1 MPLST
6 SSNEIALALLSGSL
20 LHDMADGVAV
30 REASL
35 KFPPGEALGARSSTT
50 TVVGI
55 IDWFDPP
62 PTTRPDD
69 MVGREVAVTG
79 ATAIGLDE
87 TPLSGLPTGLMI
99 EVPEGASDGTS
110 DGQSEGRLNGLSEGA
125 RDGQSEATLDEFF
138 DGARDV
144 PSDDALNR
152 VSDGATD
159 GAIDGKSDGTPVGA
173 SA

>member
-20 LHDMADGVAV
+20 LHDWADGVAV

-50 TVVGI
+50 TDVGI

-69 MVGREVAVTG
+69 MVGREVAATG
-79 ATAIGLDE
+79 TTAIGFLI
-87 TPLSGLPTGLMI
+87 G
-99 EVPEGASDGTS
+99 VPEGASDGTS
-110 DGQSEGRLNGLSEGA
+110 DGQSESTLNGLSEGA
-125 RDGQSEATLDEFF
+125 RDGQSDATLDELFG
-138 DGARDV
+138 GARDV
-144 PSDDALNR
+144 PSDDALNG
-152 VSDGATD
+152 VSD
-159 GAIDGKSDGTPVGA
+159 GAIDGKSDGTLVGA